1 MFWCLGAGFVM
12 GGIVEVG
19 SAVCLDSM
27 VCAVWR
33 DGCEEC

>member
-1 MFWCLGAGFVM
+1 VFWCMGAEFMM

-19 SAVCLDSM
+19 SEIRLDSI

-33 DGCEEC
+33 DGC

>member
-1 MFWCLGAGFVM
+1 MFLCMGAEFMM

-19 SAVCLDSM
+19 DAVHLDPI

-33 DGCEEC
+33 D